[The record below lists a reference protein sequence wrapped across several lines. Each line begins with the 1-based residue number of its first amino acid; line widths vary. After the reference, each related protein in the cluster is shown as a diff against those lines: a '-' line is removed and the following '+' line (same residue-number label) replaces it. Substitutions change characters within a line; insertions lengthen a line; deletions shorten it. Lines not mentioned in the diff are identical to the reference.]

1 VVRAAAAQGAVEL
14 LDVSQVHVDGTTY
27 GTPGADHPAGLR
39 FVEKLVDATGVV
51 TILVVTVRRSSAH
64 AQLAHQRVVLSP
76 PCSPP
81 EPGEASTSDALAE
94 RSTISAT
101 GALAPHDL
109 NKDGRIDDVCVCVC
123 VRARV
128 CV

>member
-1 VVRAAAAQGAVEL
+1 VRAAAAQGAVEL
-14 LDVSQVHVDGTTY
+14 LDVSQVHVDGTT
-27 GTPGADHPAGLR
+27 
-39 FVEKLVDATGVV
+39 
-51 TILVVTVRRSSAH
+51 ILVVTTRRSSAH